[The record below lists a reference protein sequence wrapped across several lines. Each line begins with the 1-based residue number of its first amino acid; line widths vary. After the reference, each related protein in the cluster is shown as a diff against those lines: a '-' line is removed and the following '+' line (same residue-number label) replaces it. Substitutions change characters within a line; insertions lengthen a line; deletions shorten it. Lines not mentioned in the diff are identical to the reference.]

1 MSVSLKKGQGVSL
14 SKSQFDLSQV
24 TIGLGWDVAE
34 KRLSFSEFFKNLFS
48 GNNED
53 YDLDVIA
60 FLCDKNGKITNL
72 GTVENGKQT
81 LDNGDIIFFN
91 NMIHKTGHVWL
102 TGDNRTGEGE
112 GDDEQIILKLN
123 ALSDQYYKIVFIV
136 QIYDGTQRKQHF
148 GQIQNAFIRAVD
160 ANNIEMARFDLS
172 TGSEFVNKR
181 SMIFAE
187 LNREASGWQFKA
199 IGNASESD
207 TFVSYIERYL

>member
-91 NMIHKTGHVWL
+91 NMIHKTGNVWL

-123 ALSDQYYKIVFIV
+123 ALSNQYYKIVFIV
-136 QIYDGTQRKQHF
+136 QIYDGAQRKQHF
-148 GQIQNAFIRAVD
+148 GDVQNAFIRAVD
-160 ANNIEMARFDLS
+160 ANNIEMVRFDLS
-172 TGSEFVNKR
+172 TSSEFVNKR

-187 LNREASGWQFKA
+187 LNREANGWQFKA

>member
-91 NMIHKTGHVWL
+91 NMIHKTGNVWL

-123 ALSDQYYKIVFIV
+123 ALSNQYYKIVFIV

-160 ANNIEMARFDLS
+160 ANNIEMVRFDLS

-187 LNREASGWQFKA
+187 LNREANGWQFKA

-207 TFVSYIERYL
+207 TFVSYIERYS

>member
-1 MSVSLKKGQGVSL
+1 M
-14 SKSQFDLSQV
+14 
-24 TIGLGWDVAE
+24 
-34 KRLSFSEFFKNLFS
+34 
-48 GNNED
+48 
-53 YDLDVIA
+53 
-60 FLCDKNGKITNL
+60 
-72 GTVENGKQT
+72 ENGKQT

-207 TFVSYIERYL
+207 TFVSYIERYS